1 MTAWAF
7 EHYDIKPDIMSIAKA
22 LHVGVAAY
30 NRIFNP
36 DVLSSTWGAGSRI
49 DMAVGA
55 KIIDVISQEKL
66 LTNAANKGEAL
77 KKGLNEMVGRNGIV
91 DVKGIGLMIG
101 IEFDLRERRDKKL
114 RELFNRGLLL
124 LPAGHKAMRVMP
136 PLIIGDEEI
145 QEGLAIMNEV
155 LLLLLLLLF

>member
-1 MTAWAF
+1 
-7 EHYDIKPDIMSIAKA
+7 MSIAKA
-22 LHVGVAAY
+22 LQVGVAVY
-30 NRIFNP
+30 NRIFDP
-36 DVLSSTWGAGSRI
+36 DVEWVLSSTWGAGSRI

-66 LTNAANKGEAL
+66 LINAATKGEAL

-91 DVKGIGLMIG
+91 DVRGIGLMIG

-124 LPAGHKAMRVMP
+124 LPAGHKAMIVMP

-155 LLLLLLLLF
+155 LLS